1 MMLYRQTL
9 QYLPAQVLGPIFQLV
24 SMVAWT
30 HFLPP
35 AEMGVF
41 ALLTAAQEL
50 IFVGTTS
57 WLSLYTVRY
66 YDPTADDATRKRFL
80 DTETA
85 ALVIAS
91 AVSAI
96 IVWLLTF
103 VIDAAWT
110 PALLATAIAYTLSR
124 GLATHLSDR
133 ARAEHDTLTYSVLQ
147 IFWPVLGF
155 VFGLILMSMFPPTAA
170 TLLAGYAVAQG
181 LALVIAMV
189 RLNFGREPL
198 NATRDVLR
206 GAVIYGLPLLIGGA
220 IVWLANNGLRFI
232 VEAAR
237 GAEAV
242 GLVTVGWGL
251 GLRAAAFAAMMV
263 AVAGFPLAVRKA
275 REEGIQSGQDQLV
288 RNGVLLIATL
298 APAAAGLW
306 AISNPLIDLAVAAD
320 YRDMTKAVLPLALV
334 CGTLRNIRQH
344 FAQHVFLLH
353 EKPNI
358 PVYND
363 IVDAAATLAG
373 VALGLWLGD
382 LPGAVAGAA
391 AGSAIGL
398 ATTSIWGWRSYGFAL
413 PLMDIV
419 RVGAATLAMLIA
431 VKAFAPAATPM
442 SVMLAIALGG
452 IVYAISMAIAYPALT
467 KRALAA
473 VSARLRSA
481 RTSP

>member
-1 MMLYRQTL
+1 MLYRQTL
-9 QYLPAQVLGPIFQLV
+9 LYLPAQVLGPIFQLV

-30 HFLPP
+30 HFLSP

-66 YDPTADDATRKRFL
+66 YDPSGDSAARKKYL

-85 ALVIAS
+85 ALIVAS
-91 AVSAI
+91 TFSVLA
-96 IVWLLTF
+96 VWLLTF
-103 VIDAAWT
+103 VIETAWT
-110 PALLATAIAYTLSR
+110 PALLATAAAYTLSR
-124 GLATHLSDR
+124 GFATHLSDR

-155 VFGLILMSMFPPTAA
+155 VFGLVLLTVLPPTAA
-170 TLLAGYAVAQG
+170 TLLAGYAAAQG
-181 LALVIAMV
+181 LALIIAMM
-189 RLNFGREPL
+189 RLEFGRQPWL
-198 NATRDVLR
+198 ASRDVLR
-206 GAVIYGLPLLIGGA
+206 GAAIYGLPLLIGGA
-220 IVWLANNGLRFI
+220 IVWLANNGLRYI

-275 REEGIQSGQDQLV
+275 REEGLQSGQDQLV
-288 RNGVLLIATL
+288 RNGVLLLATL

-306 AISNPLIDLAVAAD
+306 AISSPLIDLAVAAD
-320 YRDMTKAVLPLALV
+320 YREMTKAVLPLALV

-363 IVDAAATLAG
+363 IVDASATLLG
-373 VALGLWLGD
+373 VALGLHLGG
-382 LPGAVAGAA
+382 LTGAVLGAA
-391 AGSAIGL
+391 IGAGFGL
-398 ATTSIWGWRSYGFAL
+398 MVTSVWGWRSYGFAMPVL
-413 PLMDIV
+413 DIA
-419 RVGAATLAMLIA
+419 RVSAATLAMLVA
-431 VKAFAPAATPM
+431 VKMFDPAATPL
-442 SVMLAIALGG
+442 SLMLAIALGG
-452 IVYAISMAIAYPALT
+452 IVYAGAMALVYPDLT

-473 VSARLRSA
+473 ISARLRGA

>member
-1 MMLYRQTL
+1 MLYRHTL
-9 QYLPAQVLGPIFQLV
+9 LYLPAQVLGPVFQLI

-30 HFLPP
+30 HYLSP

-66 YDPTADDATRKRFL
+66 YDPAADVASRKRFL

-85 ALVIAS
+85 ALICACAAS
-91 AVSAI
+91 VLVVWALTY
-96 IVWLLTF
+96 IV
-103 VIDAAWT
+103 DAAWT
-110 PALLATAIAYTLSR
+110 PTLLTTTVAYTLSR

-155 VFGLILMSMFPPTAA
+155 VFGLVLVNSITPAAA
-170 TLLAGYAVAQG
+170 TLLAGYALAQV
-181 LALVIAMV
+181 LALLVAMT
-189 RLNFGREPL
+189 RLQFGRHPL
-198 NATRDVLR
+198 AASRDVLR
-206 GAVIYGLPLLIGGA
+206 GALIYGLPLLAGGA
-220 IVWLANNGLRFI
+220 IVWFANNGLRFI

-237 GAEAV
+237 GAEDV

-275 REEGIQSGQDQLV
+275 REEGITSGQDQLV
-288 RNGVLLIATL
+288 RNGVLLLATL
-298 APAAAGLW
+298 APATAGLW
-306 AISNPLIDLAVAAD
+306 AISGPLIELTVAAS
-320 YRDMTKAVLPLALV
+320 YQDMTKSVLPLALV
-334 CGTLRNIRQH
+334 CGTLRNVRQH

-358 PVYND
+358 PVLND
-363 IVDAAATLAG
+363 IVDAGATLAG
-373 VALGLWLGD
+373 VALGLWLGG
-382 LPGAVAGAA
+382 LTGAVAGAA
-391 AGSAIGL
+391 IGSAIGL
-398 ATTSIWGWRSYGFAL
+398 MSTSYWGWRSYGFAL
-413 PLMDIV
+413 PAIDLV

-431 VKAFAPAATPM
+431 VKLFAPSAAPGSLMMAVT
-442 SVMLAIALGG
+442 LGG
-452 IVYAISMAIAYPALT
+452 IVYAG
-467 KRALAA
+467 ALAA
-473 VSARLRSA
+473 VYPSLTRRAIDALFTKLQRA
-481 RTSP
+481 G